1 MSSNNTEMVV
11 NTRANQ
17 TSTSPTVESLNE
29 SVTSFTSVL
38 DEISQRLAD
47 MQVQQNLFQQELAR
61 LRSGEGTSNGFGFS
75 NGVGRTSTQSMMQYG
90 RMSKIDFPKFNGE
103 DVKGWVFRC
112 RQFFRIDNVPEEMK
126 IQMAAM
132 HVYDRALT
140 WHEQFIKRYGEES
153 SWELYEEEVLK
164 RFGMA
169 FDDPLVELKNLKQTG
184 SVQSYQD
191 LFEGLLNK
199 VELTEKQAISMF
211 LGGLKDE
218 VFMPIRMFSLTSLA
232 DVFSMA
238 RLQESTNV
246 VMKSRY
252 APSTSYSRPT
262 SFGNG
267 NRGNGLLLR
276 PNNQLALP
284 APVPQ
289 VNNGQRSNK

>member
-38 DEISQRLAD
+38 DGITN
-47 MQVQQNLFQQELAR
+47 MQVQQNLFQQELTR
-61 LRSGEGTSNGFGFS
+61 LRSGEGTSNGVGFS
-75 NGVGRTSTQSMMQYG
+75 HGVGRTNTRSMMHYG
-90 RMSKIDFPKFNGE
+90 TMSKT
-103 DVKGWVFRC
+103 
-112 RQFFRIDNVPEEMK
+112 EEMK

-169 FDDPLVELKNLKQTG
+169 FDDPLVELKNLKQTA

-199 VELTEKQAISMF
+199 VELTQKQAISMF

-267 NRGNGLLLR
+267 NRGNGLLPR